1 MDYKIA
7 VIGQQLNNIGFIALD
22 FDLISVN
29 SGDEVTAKLY
39 ELKNSAKYAIIFLE
53 EQFFQSISEDD
64 YQKLASEALPAI
76 IPLAG
81 YKKGEQFGQ
90 AKINKIVE
98 KAIGSNI
105 FDN

>member
-7 VIGQQLNNIGFIALD
+7 VIGQQSNNLGFKALD
-22 FDLISVN
+22 FDLVSVD
-29 SGDEVTAKLY
+29 SDDEVTAKLY
-39 ELKNSAKYAIIFLE
+39 ELKDSNQYAIIFLE
-53 EQFFQSISEDD
+53 EQYFKAISEDD
-64 YQKLASEALPAI
+64 YQKLASHALPAI
-76 IPLAG
+76 IPLAS
-81 YKKGEQFGQ
+81 YKKGDQFGQ